1 MRHSRQYFLCG
12 AKDSVIIKERNVSKS
27 LRYEVYFI
35 DFLPL
40 YQSKPFFRCVRN
52 EATYQKARVDI
63 KQKVL
68 NYEGPKLVEQ
78 MQSTIRN
85 YIVKEK
91 EEKGSFPEIP
101 DEEDGGSRFGEL
113 RL

>member
-1 MRHSRQYFLCG
+1 MALKTLRKSKRLTPSVS
-12 AKDSVIIKERNVSKS
+12 AKN
-27 LRYEVYFI
+27 FI
-35 DFLPL
+35 DRADL
-40 YQSKPFFRCVRN
+40 SKFPYWNFFRCVRN
-52 EATYQKARVDI
+52 EAKYEKARVDI

-101 DEEDGGSRFGEL
+101 DEEDGGSRSGEH
-113 RL
+113 

>member
-1 MRHSRQYFLCG
+1 M
-12 AKDSVIIKERNVSKS
+12 IIKEGNFSKS
-27 LRYEVYFI
+27 LGYDMNFI
-35 DFLPL
+35 DFLPI
-40 YQSKPFFRCVRN
+40 YQSVPTEPFFRCVRN

-113 RL
+113 GL